1 MRYIW
6 VNFRRLQKIVLHYFA
21 SQILSYLLIFFYVL
35 YVARYLGA
43 EGFGILSLAISL
55 TGIFGILVDM
65 GLSTLMIREYFRDKS
80 KTNKFIS
87 NTALMKIIL
96 SFLMLGLLYLFV
108 NISGYPELVKNMV
121 FVVYLSVMI
130 NAFCLIFSAVMQ
142 AEEKMEYVSIST
154 ILNSVVMLSGTLIGI
169 YYSFNIIFFA
179 GLYVISNS
187 LNFIYL
193 SSVYLLKF
201 DVPKI
206 EVDLGFWKSTLK
218 EAWPYGFTGLSGLL
232 YTYVD
237 SIMLSLH
244 ASLVVG
250 WCGAAYRLMM
260 ITLFIPNTVNIA
272 IFPLMSRLHV
282 SSKDSLILINE
293 RYLKYMLIVGV
304 PLGLGTTILADK
316 IILLV
321 FGAGFAP
328 SVIALQILIW
338 TIVFTFAGATFA
350 QLLQSTNKQLLLTKI
365 SFICLIIN
373 IILNII
379 LIPKYSY
386 VGASLV
392 TVITEIILVSYIL
405 FATFRLGYSIDSK
418 KIINILCKV
427 MFSSLI
433 MSTFLL
439 YFYNLNFYVLIIIA
453 ALLYFAVIYLTRTID
468 TVDKQLFRQL
478 IGK

>member
-1 MRYIW
+1 MGQFQTIAK
-6 VNFRRLQKIVLHYFA
+6 NSATLFA

-65 GLSTLMIREYFRDKS
+65 GLSTLMIREVSRDKS

-237 SIMLSLH
+237 SIMLSLIQGN
-244 ASLVVG
+244 LVVG
-250 WCGAAYRLMM
+250 WYSAAYRLMM